1 MIKQYYYNQQI
12 KSYIMAFANI
22 FTGLTV
28 KTGKGGCGEI
38 SSIEVPI
45 QYASIDRVVA
55 AIGSRHTQNLPHQ
68 LPIMSCYMNG
78 INLAPDRLH
87 GVNLQDRKSYMEQ
100 GGVYPQDVQV
110 IRRVMAIP
118 FNLEMELSVYA
129 SNTDQAFQMLEQLLM
144 LFDYDLQLQINDAPF
159 DWAKI
164 TKLILTGINNEEQ
177 VPIGTDKRT
186 IIWTFQFDFPIWIS
200 PPYDLRKDLIS
211 QVNIDYGEI
220 TDEGGKP
227 LTEIDEDGN
236 DVPFDLINI
245 GDHFDPSKL
254 SCIGTPQSRVK

>member
-1 MIKQYYYNQQI
+1 
-12 KSYIMAFANI
+12 
-22 FTGLTV
+22 
-28 KTGKGGCGEI
+28 
-38 SSIEVPI
+38 
-45 QYASIDRVVA
+45 
-55 AIGSRHTQNLPHQ
+55 
-68 LPIMSCYMNG
+68 MNG

-100 GGVYPQDVQV
+100 GGVYPRDIQV

-164 TKLILTGINNEEQ
+164 TKLTLTGINNEEQ
-177 VPIGTDKRT
+177 VPIGTEKRT

-254 SCIGTPQSRVK
+254 SCIDTPQSRVK

>member
-1 MIKQYYYNQQI
+1 
-12 KSYIMAFANI
+12 
-22 FTGLTV
+22 
-28 KTGKGGCGEI
+28 
-38 SSIEVPI
+38 
-45 QYASIDRVVA
+45 
-55 AIGSRHTQNLPHQ
+55 
-68 LPIMSCYMNG
+68 
-78 INLAPDRLH
+78 
-87 GVNLQDRKSYMEQ
+87 
-100 GGVYPQDVQV
+100 
-110 IRRVMAIP
+110 MAIP

-164 TKLILTGINNEEQ
+164 TKLTLTGINNEEQ
-177 VPIGTDKRT
+177 VPIGTEKRT